1 MKILLV
7 DDVDLER
14 QFIRDTIEKL
24 GHEVLGEAADGV
36 TALRLFEVER
46 PDLVFMDIDIPI
58 MNGFDIIALMLEMDP
73 KTRIVVITGMDV
85 ERDVVLKS
93 GALGVMKKPLR
104 VAKVE
109 QMLRQVMAAFR
120 NEKELRP
127 GQLTEYVDDP
137 E

>member
-14 QFIRDTIEKL
+14 QFVRDTVEKL
-24 GHEVLGEAADGV
+24 GHKVLGEAADGM
-36 TALRLFEVER
+36 TALRLFEAER
-46 PDLVFMDIDIPI
+46 PDLVFMDIDIPV

-73 KTRIVVITGMDV
+73 KARIVVITGMDV
-85 ERDVVLKS
+85 QREVVLKS

-109 QMLRQVMAAFR
+109 QMLRQVMSAFR
-120 NEKELRP
+120 SDKEVRP
-127 GQLTEYVDDP
+127 DQLTELVDGS